1 MARPK
6 KCACCKTILDQNSP
20 PKIFDNKNYCLDCFN
35 KKMTCPICG
44 KKHQDLK
51 VTTKYK
57 GYLYCITCY
66 KTMMSESSEKTVIE
80 ENKTEENII
89 EHANINSTPVKLTA
103 VEKEK
108 LNYKKLME
116 YIFQI
121 YDFKSKN
128 NKNGRDMPKSIFTQ
142 LKYFHDKLDCKYEGM
157 LLTLQYYYEILK
169 ESLPEPPSL
178 WFIPLYYDE
187 AKKVSIISKS
197 NVAYMENKTDEDVQD
212 IIVTIKKSEKEE
224 YNDTF
229 ENRWRLP
236 ENMVDI
242 SEIEVDEDDDDE

>member
-1 MARPK
+1 MGRPK
-6 KCACCKTILDQNSP
+6 KCTDCKKILDQNSP
-20 PKIFDNKNYCLDCFN
+20 PKIFNNKNYCIDCFN

-51 VTTKYK
+51 ITTKYK
-57 GYLYCITCY
+57 GNLYCISCY
-66 KTMMSESSEKTVIE
+66 KKMLNEESVQKVENNNSNREKII
-80 ENKTEENII
+80 NENI
-89 EHANINSTPVKLTA
+89 SDVKLTA
-103 VEKEK
+103 NEKEK
-108 LNYKKLME
+108 LHYKKMME
-116 YIFQI
+116 YIFQV
-121 YDFKSKN
+121 YDFKTKN
-128 NKNGRDMPKSIFTQ
+128 NKNGRDIPKSIFTQ
-142 LKYFHDKLDCKYEGM
+142 IKYFHDKLDCKYEGIA
-157 LLTLQYYYEILK
+157 LTLQYYYEILK

-187 AKKVSIISKS
+187 AKKVSIINKA
-197 NVAYMENKTDEDVQD
+197 NIAYIENKTDEETPD

-236 ENMVDI
+236 ENMIDI